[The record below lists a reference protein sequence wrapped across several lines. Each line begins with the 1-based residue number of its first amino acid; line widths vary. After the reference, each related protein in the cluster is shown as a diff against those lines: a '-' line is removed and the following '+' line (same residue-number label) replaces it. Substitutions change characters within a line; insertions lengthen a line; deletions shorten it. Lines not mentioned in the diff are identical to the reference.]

1 MMNTCRHMRSG
12 IIYKLFTDEIKIK
25 NVIKM
30 RYVALSGKLSRPITT
45 LRHAKVL
52 EGDLEKNK
60 N

>member
-1 MMNTCRHMRSG
+1 
-12 IIYKLFTDEIKIK
+12 
-25 NVIKM
+25 M